1 MIDSSPP
8 KRKRP
13 RPKSAPEVTV
23 DVNVYDIHCQCGE
36 KITGPRAAD
45 TRLLPCPACE
55 RLHYVLPTNPYPE
68 PRKIKPKKK
77 RKAGKPAASVL
88 AMVKGGLSVAT
99 KAIGSRAGK
108 AATGAKNKAVSTA
121 TWTRRQIT
129 PLRVI
134 SASILLVL
142 ALTLWYGVSTRN
154 YSQAQVLFSDAWA
167 NAQEKLQARDM
178 NAADEQLQLA
188 VKALNTLRPGDAL
201 EHQVRQLGRE
211 LFTLN
216 HLSSYDMFDIAT
228 DAQSYASNHT
238 LGLWP
243 TRFTTLYQ
251 GSWMIFDLR
260 IKQAENGKGAGPHF
274 EFGQDLVIESTPI
287 VIQAALPCLKNLEV
301 GETHERVIIAAQL
314 DDWKFE
320 NAGGDHW
327 VISLKPETAFLWCHP
342 ETLSMVASARQP
354 WDSEDELRKL
364 FERQS
369 KASHVEQATSL
380 LTAQAKN

>member
-1 MIDSSPP
+1 M
-8 KRKRP
+8 
-13 RPKSAPEVTV
+13 
-23 DVNVYDIHCQCGE
+23 
-36 KITGPRAAD
+36 TGARAAE

-88 AMVKGGLSVAT
+88 VMVKGGLSVAAS
-99 KAIGSRAGK
+99 AIGTRAGK
-108 AATGAKNKAVSTA
+108 AATGAKSKAVSTA
-121 TWTRRQIT
+121 TWARRQIT

-142 ALTLWYGVSTRN
+142 ALTLWYGVSARN

-178 NAADEQLQLA
+178 KAADEQLQLA
-188 VKALNTLRPGDAL
+188 VKALNTLRPRDAL
-201 EHQVRQLGRE
+201 EHQVRQLGKE

-228 DAQSYASNHT
+228 DAQTYADNHT

-260 IKQAENGKGAGPHF
+260 IKQAEGGTGAGPHF
-274 EFGQDLVIESTPI
+274 VFGQDLVIESTPI
-287 VIQAALPCLKNLEV
+287 VIQADLPCLKNLEV
-301 GETHERVIIAAQL
+301 GETYERVIIAAQL

-320 NAGGDHW
+320 NAGGDRW

-369 KASHVEQATSL
+369 KASQVEQATSL
-380 LTAQAKN
+380 LTDQAKN